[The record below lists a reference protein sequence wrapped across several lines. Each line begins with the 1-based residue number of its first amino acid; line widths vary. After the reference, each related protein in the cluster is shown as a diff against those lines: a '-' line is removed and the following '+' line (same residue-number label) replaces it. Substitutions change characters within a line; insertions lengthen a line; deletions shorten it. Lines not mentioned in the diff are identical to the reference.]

1 MSQTLKI
8 DYQNHQSAFI
18 PPGFWAAVTRAAHQR
33 RSWSVGDVRGAVG
46 SSFRPAS
53 VHDGTAIVPVKYF
66 GGAAVRVGQL
76 IYARYDVM
84 PPLSTLTG
92 D

>member
-1 MSQTLKI
+1 MSQIWEI
-8 DYQNHQSAFI
+8 DYQNHQSAFL
-18 PPGFWAAVTRAAHQR
+18 PPVVWAAVTKAARQR
-33 RSWSVGDVRGAVG
+33 RSRSVGDVRGAL
-46 SSFRPAS
+46 SSSVRPLS